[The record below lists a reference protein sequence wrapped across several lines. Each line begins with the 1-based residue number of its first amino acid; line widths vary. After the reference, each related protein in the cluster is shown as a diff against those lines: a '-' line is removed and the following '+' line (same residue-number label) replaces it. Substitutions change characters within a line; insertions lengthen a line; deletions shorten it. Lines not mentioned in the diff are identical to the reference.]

1 MITSWRHDEQK
12 KKQRRKLLGVVLLV
26 SLLLLLLRGPVA
38 NTLGG
43 FFALLGRPFWFIR
56 DELSIKYES
65 VATALSTKARLEA
78 ENKHL
83 KDVLDEVS
91 LEAYSR
97 DQLKEENDN
106 LKAMLNRGSE
116 YTYTLSRILSAPP
129 VSPYDTLLIDS
140 GSDQG
145 VTIGMQAL
153 SQGDFKVGEVTRVWG
168 RTALVSLYSTPNTQ
182 LSVTVGSSSIPTVA
196 WGLGGGNLRVIL
208 PRGVAV
214 KVGDLVSIPTLGA
227 EYAGTVDAID
237 RPEGSSLEAIY
248 IRLPFD
254 VYKEKWL
261 YLATPKASPQM
272 NTNKTPP
279 L

>member
-12 KKQRRKLLGVVLLV
+12 KKKRRKILGSLLLG
-26 SLLLLLLRGPVA
+26 SLLLLALRGPVA

-43 FFALLGRPFWFIR
+43 LFALLGRPFWFIR
-56 DELSIKYES
+56 DEVGISYDS
-65 VATALSTKARLEA
+65 VMTALSSKAALA
-78 ENKHL
+78 EENSRL
-83 KDVLDEVS
+83 KDTLDEVA
-91 LEAYSR
+91 LDAYSR
-97 DQLKEENDN
+97 DQLREENDN
-106 LKAMLNRGSE
+106 LKAMLGRQKE
-116 YTYTLSRILSAPP
+116 YTYTISRILSAPP
-129 VSPYDTLLIDS
+129 VSPYDTLLIDA

-145 VTIGMQAL
+145 VFVGMQAL

-182 LSVTVGSSSIPTVA
+182 LSVSIGASSIPAVA
-196 WGLGGGNLRVIL
+196 WGIGGGNLRVIL

-214 KVGDLVSIPTLGA
+214 KVGDLAAIPALSP

-261 YLATPKASPQM
+261 YLATPKISEQS
-272 NTNKTPP
+272 KSGTP
-279 L
+279 